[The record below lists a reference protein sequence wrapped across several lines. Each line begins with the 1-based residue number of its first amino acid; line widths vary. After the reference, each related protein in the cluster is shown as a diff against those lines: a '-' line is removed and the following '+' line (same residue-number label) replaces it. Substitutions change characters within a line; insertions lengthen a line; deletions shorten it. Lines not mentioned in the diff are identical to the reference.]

1 MPIES
6 RPDKIE
12 DESIANARLIMSLI
26 PPEPEKVKVLSDLD
40 DDEVY
45 ALTVLYSW
53 GEKIKSS
60 LIKTFA
66 DNFLQLRRSR
76 YRLGIRELVLLAS
89 LVAGGMLPSKK
100 GMKDFF
106 SMRI

>member
-1 MPIES
+1 MPE
-6 RPDKIE
+6 RPDRLE

-26 PPEPEKVKVLSDLD
+26 PSESDKPKILSDLD
-40 DDEVY
+40 DDEIY
-45 ALTVLYSW
+45 ALTILYSW
-53 GEKIKSS
+53 SEKIKSG
-60 LIKTFA
+60 LMKNFA

-89 LVAGGMLPSKK
+89 LVSGAMIPSKK
-100 GMKDFF
+100 SLRDFM

>member
-1 MPIES
+1 MPE
-6 RPDKIE
+6 RPDRLE

-26 PPEPEKVKVLSDLD
+26 PPEPDKPKTLSDLD
-40 DDEVY
+40 DDEIY
-45 ALTVLYSW
+45 ALTILYSW
-53 GEKIKSS
+53 AEKTKSS
-60 LIKTFA
+60 LMKSFA

-89 LVAGGMLPSKK
+89 LVSGAMIPSKK
-100 GMKDFF
+100 SVRDFL

>member
-1 MPIES
+1 MPE
-6 RPDKIE
+6 RPDRLE

-26 PPEPEKVKVLSDLD
+26 PTEPDKPKILSDLD
-40 DDEVY
+40 DEEIY

-53 GEKIKSS
+53 AEKVKSN
-60 LIKTFA
+60 LMKTFA

-89 LVAGGMLPSKK
+89 LVSGAVLPSKK
-100 GMKDFF
+100 NIRDFLT
-106 SMRI
+106 MRI

>member
-1 MPIES
+1 MPLDT
-6 RPDKIE
+6 RPDKVE

-26 PPEPEKVKVLSDLD
+26 PPDPEKVKVLSDLD

-53 GEKIKSS
+53 AERIKSN
-60 LIKTFA
+60 LMKDFA
-66 DNFLQLRRSR
+66 DNFLELRRSR
-76 YRLGIRELVLLAS
+76 FRLGIRELVLLAS
-89 LVAGGMLPSKK
+89 LVAGGAIPTKK